1 MPPTLVLLG
10 TEDNLIPVE
19 IGQKFEKNMENAGN
33 PCRLVLY
40 EGAAH
45 GFFNYRDGDNP
56 FVYQILEET
65 IAFFKGLGW
74 TRTARGT

>member
-1 MPPTLVLLG
+1 MPPTLVL
-10 TEDNLIPVE
+10 
-19 IGQKFEKNMENAGN
+19 
-33 PCRLVLY
+33 Y
-40 EGAAH
+40 EGATH

-56 FVYQILEET
+56 FFYQTLEET